1 MNCKFWWNE
10 TNEVNRNILSSK
22 AKQLADNFFWIFI
35 CWNYIVRGM
44 CKKIFCCFCKCIK
57 IGCIF
62 NKCFC
67 QSIWQNCL
75 GNTDKF
81 DGFTHEKCLKWRGFS
96 AKKKQMYKF
105 LSVWFVCKQCFRD
118 NLFCEFIIH
127 CLLAKQ
133 YFAPTHSHFT
143 CTFQLP
149 FSELIPKFCFSKR
162 NEII

>member
-1 MNCKFWWNE
+1 MKRTKWAE
-10 TNEVNRNILSSK
+10 TFCQVKQNNWQTISNIYLLK
-22 AKQLADNFFWIFI
+22 L
-35 CWNYIVRGM
+35 GM
-44 CKKIFCCFCKCIK
+44 CKKIFFCFCKCIK

-81 DGFTHEKCLKWRGFS
+81 DGFTHETVSNEGASLQ
-96 AKKKQMYKF
+96 KKQMYKF
-105 LSVWFVCKQCFRD
+105 LSVRFVCKQCFLD
-118 NLFCEFIIH
+118 NLFCDTTIKFIIH

-133 YFAPTHSHFT
+133 YFAPTDNHFT

-149 FSELIPKFCFSKR
+149 FSELIPKFCFVW